1 MEFQEPSLHNKDLIG
16 YLNDYMTDWNLSPEA
31 LAEDIGVSS
40 IRRWLR
46 GTRPSLK
53 SCEKLFDYFDVDF
66 TERFAYY
73 TPDGKLMFEGTHEV
87 FLNYLDIGHHWF
99 IALEKDGKVI
109 RKSLPV
115 ADGECADYKAY
126 DVSSESFNANYSR
139 IYEAYLNDELV
150 IRGNAKEVSKKIG
163 VLKSSLKNHL
173 AWTKSGKKGSNDFK
187 VYHVGYDFKKNL
199 EERHES
205 ITSA

>member
-1 MEFQEPSLHNKDLIG
+1 MNFEQPTLHNKNLIKHIT
-16 YLNDYMTDWNLSPEA
+16 NYMQEWNISPEV
-31 LAEDIGVSS
+31 LAEDIGVTS
-40 IRRWLR
+40 IRGWLK
-46 GTRPSLK
+46 GVRPSPK
-53 SCEKLFDYFDVDF
+53 SCKKLFDYFDVDF

-87 FLNYLDIGHHWF
+87 FLSYLDIGHHWF

-109 RKSLPV
+109 KKSLPV
-115 ADGECADYKAY
+115 ADGECAEYKTY
-126 DVSSESFNANYSR
+126 DISPDSFTANYSR
-139 IYEAYLNDELV
+139 IYEAYLKDELV

-173 AWTKSGKKGSNDFK
+173 AWTKSGKKGPNDFK

-199 EERHES
+199 EE
-205 ITSA
+205 TQ